1 LRSNFQADPL
11 GPRRDRLTRRLRVAS
26 FLAGMRVA
34 TSPQQDRHRIE
45 YSEGYTGY
53 VSGRGASQ
61 IHSTNA
67 MMRSADVLVAIHKP
81 SLVQPSSPLSS
92 PVQRSNPLSSP
103 VRSGAAMIGV
113 AAALPPP
120 PAAAIT
126 DEMKAELAKLKDLFD
141 GGLLPEHLYEAKLKM
156 MLGLPSAL
164 PATTEYT
171 TPDSPNGLPPVGYAR
186 IEGVEGCSGNRSRSS
201 SREICS
207 AVPLHVANWGHL

>member
-1 LRSNFQADPL
+1 
-11 GPRRDRLTRRLRVAS
+11 
-26 FLAGMRVA
+26 
-34 TSPQQDRHRIE
+34 
-45 YSEGYTGY
+45 
-53 VSGRGASQ
+53 
-61 IHSTNA
+61 
-67 MMRSADVLVAIHKP
+67 
-81 SLVQPSSPLSS
+81 
-92 PVQRSNPLSSP
+92 
-103 VRSGAAMIGV
+103 MIGV

-186 IEGVEGCSGNRSRSS
+186 IEGVEGSRSS

>member
-1 LRSNFQADPL
+1 
-11 GPRRDRLTRRLRVAS
+11 
-26 FLAGMRVA
+26 
-34 TSPQQDRHRIE
+34 
-45 YSEGYTGY
+45 
-53 VSGRGASQ
+53 
-61 IHSTNA
+61 

-156 MLGLPSAL
+156 MLGLPSTL
-164 PATTEYT
+164 PATTECKEL
-171 TPDSPNGLPPVGYAR
+171 GVLPR
-186 IEGVEGCSGNRSRSS
+186 IPSRRFS
-201 SREICS
+201 C
-207 AVPLHVANWGHL
+207 